1 MVVRSRSFGPKAKGQ
16 RYQDRVT
23 SPVAA
28 AKAKGERALQ
38 RMHGTNAKGT
48 PPATDLHEQQ

>member
-28 AKAKGERALQ
+28 AKAKWVRALQ
-38 RMHGTNAKGT
+38 RMHGTNARGT
-48 PPATDLHEQQ
+48 PLATDHEQQ